1 MNTKLS
7 SDGRSPSRPALLRA
21 SLPLVLGAVCFT
33 FVGWRFNVPF
43 AAWLAPV
50 FLIRFFRDR
59 TRWTG
64 TLPAILLLAGASFIQ
79 MNGGWDMDTWMVYT
93 FAVLR
98 PAAFLVALYADRAL
112 VRRLPRAVATL
123 VYPAVYLVVDYAIAF
138 TPLGSGMSAAAT
150 QFGMPGVSQL
160 ASVTGI
166 WGIGFLTGWT
176 ASVLNTLWD
185 GRTSG
190 ASGEART
197 WPSGLAVTWVCV
209 MAAVLA
215 FGGARAALA
224 RPSSPTVRVGAVTV
238 NHVRDY
244 WAWIDQSTPRDLV
257 AGYSAELTDMEN
269 SLFAQS
275 ERAAAAGARII
286 FWSEG
291 NGVIPEDRE
300 SAFMARAAGFAR
312 AHGVYFAP
320 AVVVLRYGE
329 TISDNKV
336 LMFTPDGSVAFTY
349 VKTMS
354 WYPTG
359 SDGILKTVAT
369 PYGRIGAAICFD
381 MDFPSF
387 IHALG
392 AMKTD
397 IVLVPAF
404 DRERIRPYHTE
415 VGLMRGLENGFSVVR
430 MTNQGTSMAIDPSGR
445 VLGRQ
450 EFFETSDRLMLSDVP
465 TRRLPTVYALLGE
478 WFPWTVILLAVGLAA
493 WGIVRARSRSMLP
506 AARTPAGVSPA
517 ALAKGA
523 RENL

>member
-1 MNTKLS
+1 MNTK
-7 SDGRSPSRPALLRA
+7 G
-21 SLPLVLGAVCFT
+21 SLPTVPDARLSRRALSWLPLLLGAACFT

-43 AAWLAPV
+43 AAWLAPF

-59 TRWTG
+59 ARWTA
-64 TLPAILLLAGASFIQ
+64 TLPAILLLAVASFIQ
-79 MNGGWDMDTWMVYT
+79 MNGGWDMDAWMAYT

-112 VRRLPRAVATL
+112 VKRLPRAVATL
-123 VYPAVYLVVDYAIAF
+123 VYPAVYLVVDYGIAF
-138 TPLGSGMSAAAT
+138 TPLGSGMSLAAT
-150 QFGMPGVSQL
+150 QLGMPGVSGL
-160 ASVTGI
+160 ASITGI
-166 WGIGFLTGWT
+166 WGIGFLVGWT
-176 ASVLNTLWD
+176 ASVLNTMGD
-185 GRTSG
+185 
-190 ASGEART
+190 ART
-197 WPSGLAVTWVCV
+197 KAATGDGGATGPTDSGRGAGAWPRGLAVAWVCV
-209 MAAVLA
+209 LTAVFA

-224 RPSSPTVRVGAVTV
+224 RPSSPTVRVGAVTI

-244 WAWIDQSTPRDLV
+244 WAWIDQSTPRELV
-257 AGYSAELTDMEN
+257 AGYTAELTGMED

-275 ERAAAAGARII
+275 ERAAAAGAKII

-291 NGVIPEDRE
+291 NGVIPEE
-300 SAFMARAAGFAR
+300 QEAAFMTRAANFAR
-312 AHGVYFAP
+312 SHEVYFAP
-320 AVVVLRYGE
+320 AVVVLRYGQ

-336 LMFTPDGSVAFTY
+336 LMFAPDGRLAFTY

-392 AMKTD
+392 AARTD

-415 VGLMRGLENGFSVVR
+415 VGLLRGIENGFSVVR
-430 MTNQGTSMAIDPSGR
+430 MTNQGTSMAMDASGR
-445 VLGRQ
+445 VLARQ
-450 EFFETSDRLMLSDVP
+450 EFFETSDRLMLADVP
-465 TRRLPTVYALLGE
+465 TARLPTLYAVLGE
-478 WFPWTVILLAVGLAA
+478 WFPWTVIALAVVLVVLGALSGRLSRQA
-493 WGIVRARSRSMLP
+493 RAMP
-506 AARTPAGVSPA
+506 VSST
-517 ALAKGA
+517 
-523 RENL
+523 R